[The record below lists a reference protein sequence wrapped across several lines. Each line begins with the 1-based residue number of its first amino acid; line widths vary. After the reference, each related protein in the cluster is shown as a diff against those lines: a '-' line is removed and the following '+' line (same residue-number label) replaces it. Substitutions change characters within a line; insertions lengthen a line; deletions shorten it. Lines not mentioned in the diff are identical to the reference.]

1 MPDEVEALA
10 GCVALQRERDE
21 LDDLV
26 EVARSRRPE
35 KRFQLR
41 KGQFDRIEVRTVGR
55 QKPEARTDP
64 FDRGLHV
71 RLLVHREVIEDDH
84 VARAERRDEHL
95 LDVGQKRRI
104 VDRAIEDRWR
114 MEAVDTQ
121 RGHDG
126 VRLPV
131 AIWCVIAQPDPARAA
146 AVPTDQVGGDAR
158 LIDEDVAARVVQTER
173 VLPPAPR
180 RGDISAPLFV
190 GEYRFF

>member
-10 GCVALQRERDE
+10 WCVELQRYRDE

-26 EVARSRRPE
+26 EVARSRGPQ

-55 QKPEARTDP
+55 EKPEARTDP
-64 FDRGLHV
+64 FNRSLHC
-71 RLLVHREVIEDDH
+71 RLLVHREVIKDDH
-84 VARAERRDEHL
+84 VAGPERRHEHL
-95 LDVGQKRRI
+95 LDVGEKAGI

-114 MEAVDTQ
+114 VEAVDTQ
-121 RGHDG
+121 RGHHG

-131 AIWCVIAQPDPARAA
+131 AIRGVVAQPDPARAA
-146 AVPTDQVGGDAR
+146 PVPTDQVGRDAG

-173 VLPPAPR
+173 VLPTAPR
-180 RGDISAPLFV
+180 RRDISAPLLV
-190 GEYRFF
+190 GEYGFF